1 MLTEATH
8 LTEFEYYFGMCDG
21 VCDYLLSIYLF
32 IYLFAQHNIKYT
44 SASATCWTAR
54 SQSDTFSCHRPKL

>member
-21 VCDYLLSIYLF
+21 VCDYLLFIYLF
-32 IYLFAQHNIKYT
+32 IYLFICTTQYKIHISK
-44 SASATCWTAR
+44 
-54 SQSDTFSCHRPKL
+54 CHVLDSKVTKWHF